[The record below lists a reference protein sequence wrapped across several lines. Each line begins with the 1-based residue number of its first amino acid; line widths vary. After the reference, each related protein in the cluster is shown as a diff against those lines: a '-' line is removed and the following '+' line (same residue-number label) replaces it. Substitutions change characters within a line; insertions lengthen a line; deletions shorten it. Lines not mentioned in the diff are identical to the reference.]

1 MSFRI
6 KKLPKSEEDMREI
19 VREIQER
26 EEREHGVEVEHE
38 HEPHHNHEHEHDHY
52 HEHQASSVGVSAEL
66 LDAIAHIMEHQLGE
80 LAQIS
85 ERTNRMT
92 RSIDDLVSSIDELK
106 ELVRVLIKLQLAQL
120 VEDRDTK
127 KKLIADAI
135 DKL

>member
-1 MSFRI
+1 LSFRI

-26 EEREHGVEVEHE
+26 EEKEHGAEVEHA
-38 HEPHHNHEHEHDHY
+38 HGHHHDHTHDHY
-52 HEHQASSVGVSAEL
+52 HTHETSSVSVSAEL

-85 ERTNRMT
+85 ERTNRMS

-106 ELVRVLIKLQLAQL
+106 ELVKVLIKLQLAQL
-120 VEDRDTK
+120 IEDRDTK

>member
-26 EEREHGVEVEHE
+26 EEKEHGAEVEHA
-38 HEPHHNHEHEHDHY
+38 HGHHHDHTHDHY
-52 HEHQASSVGVSAEL
+52 HTYETSSVGVSAEL

-85 ERTNRMT
+85 ERTNRMS

-106 ELVRVLIKLQLAQL
+106 ELVKVLIKLQLAQL
-120 VEDRDTK
+120 IEDRDTK

-135 DKL
+135 DKI

>member
-26 EEREHGVEVEHE
+26 EEREHEAEVEHAHE
-38 HEPHHNHEHEHDHY
+38 HHHNHAHDHY
-52 HEHQASSVGVSAEL
+52 HAHEASSVGISAEL

-85 ERTNRMT
+85 ERTNRMS

-106 ELVRVLIKLQLAQL
+106 ELVKVLIKLQLAQL
-120 VEDRDTK
+120 IEDRDTK